1 MRQLALRFFGMHG
14 MLGRPARTSKSVI
27 AGRMESI
34 RLAMLDALGEIGDE
48 RFPQTIRKLRF
59 ASDVQG
65 LWYLRG
71 EIMEALASLHGEASA
86 RQQVEQLSVMFHGL
100 LPGGL
105 SSRVSP
111 LNQFRH

>member
-1 MRQLALRFFGMHG
+1 M
-14 MLGRPARTSKSVI
+14 SKTVL
-27 AGRMESI
+27 AGRLEGI
-34 RLAMLDALGEIGDE
+34 RLAMLDALGEVGDE
-48 RFPQTIRKLRF
+48 RFPQTVRKLRF
-59 ASDVQG
+59 AKDVQS

-71 EIMEALASLHGEASA
+71 EIMEALSSLHGEASA
-86 RQQVEQLSVMFHGL
+86 HLQVDHFSVMFRGL

>member
-1 MRQLALRFFGMHG
+1 MHG
-14 MLGRPARTSKSVI
+14 LLARPRRVSKAAL
-27 AGRMESI
+27 AGRLEGI
-34 RLAMLDALGEIGDE
+34 RLAMLDALGEVGDE
-48 RFPQTIRKLRF
+48 RFSQTVRKLRV
-59 ASDVQG
+59 ASDVQS

-86 RQQVEQLSVMFHGL
+86 HRQVNHLSVLFRGL

-105 SSRVSP
+105 SSRISP